1 MVTWTATDDSNNEAT
16 VQQKVTIDPGSPAN
30 QLSNLT
36 KLIEYSAAAGKIDAE
51 MKTSLLAK
59 VAAAANALAGANAN
73 AATVAMND
81 LKALVNQVEA
91 QTDKKITP
99 DIAAQ
104 IIAWAD
110 QIIADLGAE

>member
-1 MVTWTATDDSNNEAT
+1 
-16 VQQKVTIDPGSPAN
+16 
-30 QLSNLT
+30 
-36 KLIEYSAAAGKIDAE
+36 LIQYSVAAGKIDAE
-51 MKTSLLAK
+51 LETSLMAK
-59 VAAAANALAGANAN
+59 VNAAANALAGANEN

-110 QIIADLGAE
+110 QVIAALAG